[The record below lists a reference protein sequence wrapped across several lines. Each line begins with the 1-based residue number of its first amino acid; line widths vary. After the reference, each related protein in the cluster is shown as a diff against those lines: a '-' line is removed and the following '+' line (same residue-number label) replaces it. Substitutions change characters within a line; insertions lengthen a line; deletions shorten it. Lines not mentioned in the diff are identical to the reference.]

1 MELIMCGEKVEGIIA
16 EEINRYAA
24 YKFGEY
30 SDRVKL

>member
-1 MELIMCGEKVEGIIA
+1 MCGEEVEGITG

-24 YKFGEY
+24 YKFREY